1 MVAFLNMGG
10 YAVFVWGSY
19 FIALLLVSILYVRSV
34 KAFKSLQSKE
44 QSVSSKQEA
53 SGTVRAKSLA

>member
-1 MVAFLNMGG
+1 MIEFLNMGG

-34 KAFKSLQSKE
+34 KALKSLQSKE

>member
-1 MVAFLNMGG
+1 MVEFLNMGG

-19 FIALLLVSILYVRSV
+19 FIALFLVSILYVRSV
-34 KAFKSLQSKE
+34 KALKSLQSKE